1 MIVTLDGPASSGKS
15 LAARRLADRL
25 GWPHLNTGAMYRA
38 VTLAALERGV
48 DLTDGVALA
57 ALAAAPELEF
67 TPGSVRVFGRDPGPA
82 LRSRAVDESIKLVAD
97 CPAVRA
103 VLVARQQALAGEDL
117 VTEGRDQ
124 GTIVF
129 PAAAL
134 KIYLTASLATR
145 ARRRLGDV
153 LRDRP
158 GATLDEVMDDLARRD
173 ADDQGRAIGA
183 LRIAADA
190 VQLHTDD
197 LNPEE
202 VTDRLVAL
210 VEAARAAVGGGR

>member
-38 VTLAALERGV
+38 VTLAALERGI
-48 DLTDGVALA
+48 DLADGGALA
-57 ALAAAPELEF
+57 ALAASPEIEFAP
-67 TPGSVRVFGRDPGPA
+67 GWVRVFGRDPGSA
-82 LRSRAVDESIKLVAD
+82 LRSLAVDESIKRVAD
-97 CPAVRA
+97 CPVVRA
-103 VLVARQQALAGEDL
+103 VLVARQQAMAGEDL

-129 PAAAL
+129 PTAAL
-134 KIYLTASLATR
+134 KVYLTASLATR

-153 LRDRP
+153 RRDRP
-158 GATLDEVMDDLARRD
+158 EATLDEVADELARRD
-173 ADDQGRAIGA
+173 ADDEGRAIGG

-190 VQLHTDD
+190 IQLHTDD
-197 LNPEE
+197 LTPEE

-210 VEAARAAVGGGR
+210 VDAARRAARGSR